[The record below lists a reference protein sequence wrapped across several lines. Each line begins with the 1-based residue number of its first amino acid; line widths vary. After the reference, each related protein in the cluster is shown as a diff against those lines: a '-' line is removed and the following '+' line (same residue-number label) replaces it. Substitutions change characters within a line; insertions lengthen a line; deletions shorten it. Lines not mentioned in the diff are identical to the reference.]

1 MEPDVRV
8 HDGPAALVEAA
19 ANLVLES
26 ARDAVRQRGR
36 FVWGLAGGSTPRA
49 LYEALAAP
57 PYADAMPWAAT
68 HIFWGD
74 ERWVP
79 ADAADSNQRMARE
92 ALLGAVSP
100 ASVVPIL
107 TESVAPDESAAAA
120 EAGLRRVFGGE
131 PPRPDLLLLGIGSD
145 GHTASIFPGAPSHN
159 SPSFPRR
166 REPRP
171 YRARRLLYRHS
182 REGGNPASPSL
193 YKERVGRVRHP
204 RLRRA
209 SAEFTSPY
217 KGRGRREAAG
227 EGTAGSGAP
236 EAAERLFAANWVPQ
250 LGAWR
255 VTATFRL
262 IRASRRVVFLAQGRD
277 KAEAVGKA
285 LHPLPGEAPVPAA
298 LAAPEGGA
306 ATWLL
311 DREAAGE
318 TGETGA
324 GAAGGSARAGVQ

>member
-8 HDGPAALVEAA
+8 HDGPAALIVAA

-26 ARDAVRQRGR
+26 ARDAVRERGR

-79 ADAADSNQRMARE
+79 SDAADSNQRMARE

-107 TESVAPDESAAAA
+107 TEGVAPDESAAAA
-120 EAGLRRVFGGE
+120 EAGLRRVFGDE

-145 GHTASIFPGAPSHN
+145 GHTASLFPGA
-159 SPSFPRR
+159 
-166 REPRP
+166 
-171 YRARRLLYRHS
+171 A
-182 REGGNPASPSL
+182 GATVADAG
-193 YKERVGRVRHP
+193 
-204 RLRRA
+204 A
-209 SAEFTSPY
+209 SA
-217 KGRGRREAAG
+217 
-227 EGTAGSGAP
+227 P
-236 EAAERLFAANWVPQ
+236 EETERLFAANWVPQ

-255 VTATFRL
+255 ITATFRL

-277 KAEAVGKA
+277 KTEAVGKA
-285 LHPLPGEAPVPAA
+285 LRPVPGEAPVPAA

-306 ATWLL
+306 STWLL

>member
-8 HDGPAALVEAA
+8 HDGPEALVEAA

-26 ARDAVRQRGR
+26 ARDSVRQRGR

-49 LYEALAAP
+49 LYEALAAL
-57 PYADAMPWAAT
+57 PYADAMPWSAT

-79 ADAADSNQRMARE
+79 ANAADSNQRMARE

-107 TESVAPDESAAAA
+107 TEGVAPDESAAAA

-145 GHTASIFPGAPSHN
+145 GHTASLFPGAPSHN

-166 REPRP
+166 REPR
-171 YRARRLLYRHS
+171 
-182 REGGNPASPSL
+182 
-193 YKERVGRVRHP
+193 P

-227 EGTAGSGAP
+227 EGTAGASAP
-236 EAAERLFAANWVPQ
+236 AEAAERLFAANWVPQ

-255 VTATFRL
+255 ITATFRL

-285 LHPLPGEAPVPAA
+285 LRPVPGEAPVPAA
-298 LAAPEGGA
+298 LAAPEDGA
-306 ATWLL
+306 PTWLL

>member
-1 MEPDVRV
+1 MRPDVRV
-8 HDGPAALVEAA
+8 HDGTAALVAAA

-26 ARDAVRQRGR
+26 ARDAVRERGR

-57 PYADAMPWAAT
+57 PYADAMPWGAT

-79 ADAADSNQRMARE
+79 ADDAESNRRMARE
-92 ALLGAVSP
+92 SLLNAASP

-107 TESVAPDESAAAA
+107 TEGLSPAESAAAA
-120 EAGLRRVFGGE
+120 EDGLRRVFGGE

-145 GHTASIFPGAPSHN
+145 GHTASLFPGT
-159 SPSFPRR
+159 
-166 REPRP
+166 
-171 YRARRLLYRHS
+171 
-182 REGGNPASPSL
+182 EGG
-193 YKERVGRVRHP
+193 
-204 RLRRA
+204 
-209 SAEFTSPY
+209 AE
-217 KGRGRREAAG
+217 G
-227 EGTAGSGAP
+227 GTAGMTETAGMAGATGAGAGAP
-236 EAAERLFAANWVPQ
+236 EEAEGAVKEDERLFAARWIPQ

-262 IRASRRVVFLAQGRD
+262 IGASRRVVFLAQGRE

-285 LHPLPGEAPVPAA
+285 LRPVPGKAPVPAA

-306 ATWLL
+306 AIWML

-318 TGETGA
+318 AGETGA
-324 GAAGGSARAGVQ
+324 PAAGGRARAGVQ

>member
-79 ADAADSNQRMARE
+79 ADNADSNQRMAGE

-100 ASVVPIL
+100 ASVAPIL
-107 TESVAPDESAAAA
+107 TEGVAPDESAAAA

-145 GHTASIFPGAPSHN
+145 GHTASLFPGAPSHN

-166 REPRP
+166 REPR
-171 YRARRLLYRHS
+171 
-182 REGGNPASPSL
+182 
-193 YKERVGRVRHP
+193 P

-227 EGTAGSGAP
+227 EGTAGASAP
-236 EAAERLFAANWVPQ
+236 AAESLFAANWVPQ

-255 VTATFRL
+255 ITATFRL

-285 LHPLPGEAPVPAA
+285 LRPAPGEAPVPAA

>member
-1 MEPDVRV
+1 MRPDVRV
-8 HDGPAALVEAA
+8 HDGTAALVAAA

-26 ARDAVRQRGR
+26 ARDAVRERGR
-36 FVWGLAGGSTPRA
+36 FVWGLAGGRTPRA

-57 PYADAMPWAAT
+57 PYADAMPWGAA

-79 ADAADSNQRMARE
+79 ADDAESNRRMARE
-92 ALLGAVSP
+92 ALLDAASP

-107 TESVAPDESAAAA
+107 TEGLSPAESAAAA
-120 EAGLRRVFGGE
+120 EDGLRRVFGGE

-145 GHTASIFPGAPSHN
+145 GHTASLFPGTMGT
-159 SPSFPRR
+159 
-166 REPRP
+166 
-171 YRARRLLYRHS
+171 ARTA
-182 REGGNPASPSL
+182 GATGAD
-193 YKERVGRVRHP
+193 
-204 RLRRA
+204 
-209 SAEFTSPY
+209 
-217 KGRGRREAAG
+217 AG
-227 EGTAGSGAP
+227 EGAGATVEDASEGAGADAG
-236 EAAERLFAANWVPQ
+236 EGAGATVAAERLFAARWIPQ

-262 IRASRRVVFLAQGRD
+262 IGASRRVVFLAQGRE

-285 LHPLPGEAPVPAA
+285 LRPVPGEAPVPAA

-306 ATWLL
+306 AIWLL

-318 TGETGA
+318 AGETGA
-324 GAAGGSARAGVQ
+324 PAAGGRARAGVQ

>member
-8 HDGPAALVEAA
+8 HDGPTALVEAA

-26 ARDAVRQRGR
+26 ARDAVRERGR

-49 LYEALAAP
+49 LYEALVAP

-107 TESVAPDESAAAA
+107 TEDLAPDESAAAA
-120 EAGLRRVFGGE
+120 EAGLRGVFGGE

-145 GHTASIFPGAPSHN
+145 GHTASIFPSAPPHN

-171 YRARRLLYRHS
+171 YRTRRPLYRHS
-182 REGGNPASPSL
+182 RLRGNLASPSP
-193 YKERVGRVRHP
+193 YKERVGRVR
-204 RLRRA
+204 RRDGRA

-227 EGTAGSGAP
+227 EGTAGAGAP
-236 EAAERLFAANWVPQ
+236 AAERLFAANWVPQ

-255 VTATFRL
+255 ITATFRL

-277 KAEAVGKA
+277 KAEPVGKA
-285 LHPLPGEAPVPAA
+285 QRPIPGEAPVPAA

>member
-8 HDGPAALVEAA
+8 HDGPAALVAAA

-26 ARDAVRQRGR
+26 ARNAVRERGR

-79 ADAADSNQRMARE
+79 ADAADSNQRMAQE
-92 ALLGAVSP
+92 ALLGAASP

-107 TESVAPDESAAAA
+107 TEDVAPDESAAAA
-120 EAGLRRVFGGE
+120 EAGLRRVFGGD

-145 GHTASIFPGAPSHN
+145 GHTASLFPG
-159 SPSFPRR
+159 
-166 REPRP
+166 
-171 YRARRLLYRHS
+171 
-182 REGGNPASPSL
+182 
-193 YKERVGRVRHP
+193 
-204 RLRRA
+204 
-209 SAEFTSPY
+209 T
-217 KGRGRREAAG
+217 AG
-227 EGTAGSGAP
+227 ATVADAGSGAP

-255 VTATFRL
+255 ITATFRL

-285 LHPLPGEAPVPAA
+285 LRPVPGDAPVPAA

>member
-26 ARDAVRQRGR
+26 VRDAVRQRGR

-57 PYADAMPWAAT
+57 PYADAMPWSAT

-79 ADAADSNQRMARE
+79 ADAADSNQRMARD

-120 EAGLRRVFGGE
+120 EEGLRRVFDGE

-145 GHTASIFPGAPSHN
+145 GHTASIFPSAPPHN

-166 REPRP
+166 REPR
-171 YRARRLLYRHS
+171 
-182 REGGNPASPSL
+182 
-193 YKERVGRVRHP
+193 P

-236 EAAERLFAANWVPQ
+236 EEAERLFAANWVPQ

-285 LHPLPGEAPVPAA
+285 LRPVPGEAPVPAA
-298 LAAPEGGA
+298 LAAPEGAA

>member
-92 ALLGAVSP
+92 TLLGAVSP

-107 TESVAPDESAAAA
+107 TEGVAPDESAAAA
-120 EAGLRRVFGGE
+120 EAGLRRVFGGD

-145 GHTASIFPGAPSHN
+145 GHTASLFPGTPSHN

-166 REPRP
+166 REPR
-171 YRARRLLYRHS
+171 
-182 REGGNPASPSL
+182 
-193 YKERVGRVRHP
+193 P

-217 KGRGRREAAG
+217 KGRGGREAAG
-227 EGTAGSGAP
+227 EGTAGAP
-236 EAAERLFAANWVPQ
+236 PAAERLFAANWVPQ

-285 LHPLPGEAPVPAA
+285 LHPMPGEAPVPAA